1 MKKTIL
7 AFFVAGMVLLT
18 TGFWF
23 FSSGEKGPSEWV
35 QFGVIG
41 LIIAFGVF
49 FAFRRLSSSRRGEP
63 QEDERSKN
71 VMLKTAALSY
81 YISLYWWVFLLFIKD
96 RIAYDT
102 EVLIGSGIL
111 GMAVAFA
118 ISWLYFQFRGG
129 HEESN

>member
-1 MKKTIL
+1 M
-7 AFFVAGMVLLT
+7 
-18 TGFWF
+18 
-23 FSSGEKGPSEWV
+23 
-35 QFGVIG
+35 
-41 LIIAFGVF
+41 
-49 FAFRRLSSSRRGEP
+49 
-63 QEDERSKN
+63 
-71 VMLKTAALSY
+71 MLKTAALSY

>member
-23 FSSGEKGPSEWV
+23 FSSGEKSPAELV

-41 LIIAFGVF
+41 LIVAFGLFV
-49 FAFRRLSSSRRGEP
+49 AFRRLSSAKRGEP

-81 YISLYWWVFLLFIKD
+81 YISLYWWIFILFIKD
-96 RIAYDT
+96 RIAYET
-102 EVLIGSGIL
+102 EVLLGSGIL

-118 ISWLYFQFRGG
+118 ASWFYFQFKGG